1 MKNSQAYKNTP
12 EMATFRWL
20 TAIPLVMA
28 SLALSSCVSGP
39 KDNAL
44 SLPRIDDRH
53 VSVNH
58 DSRVRYI
65 ILHYTQE
72 TFERSLEILTRG
84 RVSSHYLVSDDLR
97 PISYRLV
104 DEQRRA
110 WHAGQSSWQGE
121 TALNA
126 SSIGIEIVNLGPI
139 AGTQGDF
146 RPYPTAQIDEVIRL
160 VRDIAQRHQV
170 APHRILGHSDIAPQR
185 KIDPGPQFP
194 WRQLFEAGLIPWP
207 DETQVADV
215 LPDFQAAL
223 PEAEWFQ
230 ARLAEYGFDVPRSA
244 EWDAPTRRVLS
255 NFQAKYRPARYD
267 GEPDAETAAIL
278 AVLTKIEG
286 RVIRQ
291 GDGRLIPYVWRGR

>member
-1 MKNSQAYKNTP
+1 MKNSQTYRNMQVQA
-12 EMATFRWL
+12 RSHWL
-20 TAIPLVMA
+20 TVIPSVMA
-28 SLALSSCVSGP
+28 ALALSSCVSVP
-39 KDNAL
+39 KDNTL

-53 VSVNH
+53 ASVNH
-58 DSRVRYI
+58 DSRARYI

-126 SSIGIEIVNLGPI
+126 SSIGIEIVNLGPR
-139 AGTQGDF
+139 AGSQGDYL
-146 RPYPTAQIDEVIRL
+146 PYPAAQIDEVIRL

-185 KIDPGPQFP
+185 KVDPGPQFP
-194 WRQLFEAGLIPWP
+194 WRKLFEAGLIPWP
-207 DETQVADV
+207 DETQVTAEIRG
-215 LPDFQAAL
+215 FQAAL

-278 AVLTKIEG
+278 AVLTKIDG

-291 GDGRLIPYVWRGR
+291 SDGRLVPYVWRGR

>member
-1 MKNSQAYKNTP
+1 MKNSQTYSNMQVQARP
-12 EMATFRWL
+12 HWL
-20 TAIPLVMA
+20 TAIPSVMA
-28 SLALSSCVSGP
+28 ALVLSSCISVP
-39 KDNAL
+39 KDNTL

-53 VSVNH
+53 LSVNH
-58 DSRVRYI
+58 DSRARYI

-126 SSIGIEIVNLGPI
+126 SSIGIEIVNLGPL
-139 AGTQGDF
+139 AGTQGDY
-146 RPYPTAQIDEVIRL
+146 RPYPAAQIDEVIRL

-185 KIDPGPQFP
+185 KVDPGPQFP
-194 WRQLFEAGLIPWP
+194 WRKLFEAGLIPWP
-207 DETQVADV
+207 DETQVAAE
-215 LPDFQAAL
+215 LPGFQAVL

-278 AVLTKIEG
+278 AVLTKLEG

-291 GDGRLIPYVWRGR
+291 SDGRLVPYTWRGR